1 MDFGS
6 LQSYLVIVSCL
17 IQPLVRVWVVD
28 LVPEAVGQIVSCSY
42 DGLQG
47 ISKVFFLSLHTLP
60 PLLPFVLP
68 SRPPLQM
75 APYTKKLLTVTCIS
89 STNV

>member
-47 ISKVFFLSLHTLP
+47 ISKVFSFQACILSHLCFLLFCQVG
-60 PLLPFVLP
+60 LLF
-68 SRPPLQM
+68 
-75 APYTKKLLTVTCIS
+75 KWHLTQKIIDC
-89 STNV
+89 NL